1 MTKIT
6 IPVYVLTSANEHDAQ
21 DFDAGGVFD
30 MMLAAPPVFGCL
42 ADAAAKADKEY
53 REGMLEFGV
62 SPAAPPLGWTRND
75 DEQTWHAASDD
86 FGITWHISRRLVE
99 VDL

>member
-21 DFDAGGVFD
+21 DFDAGDIFD
-30 MMLAAPPVFGCL
+30 MMLATQAVFGCL
-42 ADAAAKADKEY
+42 ADAADAADKEH
-53 REGMLEFGV
+53 REGMLELGT
-62 SPAAPPLGWTRND
+62 SPAAPRLGWTRD
-75 DEQTWHAASDD
+75 YDEQTWHAASEDL
-86 FGITWHISRRLVE
+86 GITWRISRHV